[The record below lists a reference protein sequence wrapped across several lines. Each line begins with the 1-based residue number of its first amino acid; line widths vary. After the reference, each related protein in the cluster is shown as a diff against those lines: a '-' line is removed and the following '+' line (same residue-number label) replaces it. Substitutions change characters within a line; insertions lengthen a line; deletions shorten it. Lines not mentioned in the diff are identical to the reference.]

1 MIGKVKDEVRE
12 KITNEFVGLKS
23 KMYYLT
29 LMGVEEIKKA
39 KRVN

>member
-23 KMYYLT
+23 KMYYLN
-29 LMGVEEIKKA
+29 LMCVEEIKKS